1 MLLSLES
8 RLLSVPSSF
17 PARGPCERSVK
28 VRDASAGRGRRSCAN
43 GNWGSPGTWELLSS
57 PRKTTRM
64 GIPGDQPQARR
75 SALGGGGRDAG
86 APGAT
91 VVPPS
96 EGNEVRREGRQEV
109 AVPW

>member
-1 MLLSLES
+1 
-8 RLLSVPSSF
+8 
-17 PARGPCERSVK
+17 
-28 VRDASAGRGRRSCAN
+28 
-43 GNWGSPGTWELLSS
+43 
-57 PRKTTRM
+57 M